1 MDASDSRIG
10 VARAIH
16 SGGREA
22 VIKMAHSLNLR
33 VVAEGV
39 EQAEELAFLREHRC
53 DEAQGYYFSRPVPAA
68 RLVDLLVRGIPNP
81 LGTVPAAIHVAKVAA

>member
-1 MDASDSRIG
+1 
-10 VARAIH
+10 
-16 SGGREA
+16 
-22 VIKMAHSLNLR
+22 VIKMAHSVNLR

-68 RLVDLLVRGIPNP
+68 QLEACSCRASPNAP
-81 LGTVPAAIHVAKVAA
+81 GTIPAAIHVARVAA